1 MKLFIEKC
9 HTHLI
14 KWTQTTQKLLFFFIK
29 CFEEKKI
36 EKKFAHEKRK
46 KNIKKCCEIAIFYEL
61 TLETQLI

>member
-1 MKLFIEKC
+1 MKLFTEKC

-14 KWTQTTQKLLFFFIK
+14 KWTQTTQKLLFFIK

-46 KNIKKCCEIAIFYEL
+46 KN
-61 TLETQLI
+61 